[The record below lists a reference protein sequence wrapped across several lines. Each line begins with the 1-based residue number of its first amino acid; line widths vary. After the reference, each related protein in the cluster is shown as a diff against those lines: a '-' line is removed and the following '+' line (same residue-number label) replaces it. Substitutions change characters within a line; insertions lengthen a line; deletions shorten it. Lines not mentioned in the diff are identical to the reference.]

1 MRYSIILLLPLFL
14 FTDASAQ
21 NTSRFEVGIALNI
34 NTVAR
39 DQFSYFILEQTR
51 ELQYSQDAETQ
62 AMPSISIS
70 YLQSPRLSFTT
81 GFQLYNFGHTSD
93 RLEIPTFNRSEHK
106 YRAYFLTLPIGANY
120 KFINR
125 KFKSYIGSSVL
136 LDIYL
141 GSKSTE
147 PEFATLDVLDWRT
160 LNMSTMINLGFQY
173 PVSGFLNLDLSP
185 YVTIPLH
192 DYVTGDKPA
201 SVINI
206 KPFRFGFTFGLKYL
220 LN

>member
-14 FTDASAQ
+14 FIDVSAQ
-21 NTSRFEVGIALNI
+21 NTSRFELGMSLNI

-51 ELQYSQDAETQ
+51 EIQYNQDAEAQ
-62 AMPSISIS
+62 FLPAISIS

-81 GFQLYNFGHTSD
+81 GFQLHNFGHTSN
-93 RLEIPTFNRSEHK
+93 RLEIPSFNRSEHK
-106 YRAYFLTLPIGANY
+106 YKAYFLTLPIGANY

-125 KFKSYIGSSVL
+125 KFKSYIGSSML
-136 LDIYL
+136 FDIYL

-147 PEFATLDVLDWRT
+147 PEFASIDVFDWRT
-160 LNMSTMINLGFQY
+160 LNISTMVNLGFQY
-173 PVSGFLNLDLSP
+173 PVSEFINLDLSP

-192 DYVTGDKPA
+192 DYVTGDKQA

-206 KPFRFGFTFGLKYL
+206 KPFRFGFTLGLKYL